1 VKKNDQFF
9 ALKVID
15 KDIIEE
21 DPTME
26 EYIMSE
32 IEFMQ
37 KVKGTN
43 LIKMIEFFEDE
54 YAYYLLLELAD
65 KNLKQHV
72 AKYSKGLP
80 EDEVKETFS

>member
-1 VKKNDQFF
+1 
-9 ALKVID
+9 
-15 KDIIEE
+15 
-21 DPTME
+21 
-26 EYIMSE
+26 
-32 IEFMQ
+32 
-37 KVKGTN
+37 
-43 LIKMIEFFEDE
+43 MIEFFEDE